1 MVEQAD
7 AIFVSPITFFG
18 IGQKVRIGKWPE
30 MVPFVGLLPH
40 LISEQGGLAAALGPE
55 ICLSAAMMDCTHRD
69 SFDRILAAVARH
81 HGLPLISADTFL
93 MNFAGDRARPL
104 IFGDLRKTINPSP

>member
-1 MVEQAD
+1 VQALAMVEQAD

-81 HGLPLISADTFL
+81 HGLPLISADTVFDEL
-93 MNFAGDRARPL
+93 RGRP
-104 IFGDLRKTINPSP
+104 G

>member
-40 LISEQGGLAAALGPE
+40 LNSEQGGLAAALGPE
-55 ICLSAAMMDCTHRD
+55 ISLSATMMDCTHRD

-81 HGLPLISADTFL
+81 HGLPLISTDTVFDEL
-93 MNFAGDRARPL
+93 RGRP
-104 IFGDLRKTINPSP
+104 G